1 MEAVLRGDINSRD
14 AAKDDYMQ
22 NVQDFGLT
30 GDIIEASGSA
40 RREIDLTEGSYNER
54 ESTSGS

>member
-22 NVQDFGLT
+22 NVHVTVTQVT
-30 GDIIEASGSA
+30 
-40 RREIDLTEGSYNER
+40 T
-54 ESTSGS
+54 